1 MIFFKSG
8 FISKIF
14 SKIQINKDMNKKI
27 RENIYSDFF
36 VFNKRAHNYVEKQA
50 IKPFSMKC

>member
-1 MIFFKSG
+1 
-8 FISKIF
+8 
-14 SKIQINKDMNKKI
+14 MNKKI

-36 VFNKRAHNYVEKQA
+36 AFNKRERNYVEKQA

>member
-1 MIFFKSG
+1 
-8 FISKIF
+8 
-14 SKIQINKDMNKKI
+14 MNKKI

-36 VFNKRAHNYVEKQA
+36 VFNKREHNCIEKQA